1 MKNYLK
7 VDDRNRRLIMD
18 RTFDKNRR
26 IVGSREYDLLQRA
39 KADHPQYEVVLRHIK
54 TNPEKQVYKNMTY
67 SYMYEYISKHPNA
80 EARKKELD
88 EMILRAKCHLEKY
101 GNVKKWFLAAYPDI
115 SDFTPAQFEEKR
127 ALANPV
133 VDNFEV
139 IEEAKA
145 AQRIPLAN

>member
-1 MKNYLK
+1 MKNFLK

-18 RTFDKNRR
+18 RMFDRNRK
-26 IVGSREYDLLQRA
+26 IVGSREYTLLQMA

-54 TNPEKQVYKNMTY
+54 SNPEKQIYKHLT
-67 SYMYEYISKHPNA
+67 YEYMREYIGKHPRA
-80 EARKKELD
+80 QERIKEFD
-88 EMILRAKCHLEKY
+88 EMTLRSRCHREKY
-101 GNVKKWFLAAYPDI
+101 AKVKEWFLAAYPDI

>member
-1 MKNYLK
+1 MKNFLK

-18 RTFDKNRR
+18 RMVDRNRT
-26 IVGSREYDLLQRA
+26 IVGSKEYTLLQMA

-54 TNPEKQVYKNMTY
+54 TNPEKMVYKHLTY
-67 SYMYEYISKHPNA
+67 DYMREYIIRHPHA
-80 EARKKELD
+80 KERMEEFD
-88 EMILRAKCHLEKY
+88 EMTLRARCHVETY

-127 ALANPV
+127 ALATPK
-133 VDNFEV
+133 VDNFEI

-145 AQRIPLAN
+145 A

>member
-1 MKNYLK
+1 MKNYIR
-7 VDDRNRRLIMD
+7 VDDKSKRLVMD
-18 RTFDKNRR
+18 RTFDRNRK
-26 IVGSREYDLLQRA
+26 IVGSREYTLLQIA
-39 KADHPQYEVVLRHIK
+39 KADHPMYSVVVRRIK

-67 SYMYEYISKHPNA
+67 DYMREYIRKHPHA
-80 EARKKELD
+80 KEREKELD